1 MMARRL
7 NAARNARQM
16 LVLDRGPIVQRGT
29 RRELMAQEGLDRRFA
44 ALRERA
50 LEGRLHRI

>member
-1 MMARRL
+1 MARRL